1 MLAFLL
7 SILITCPS
15 IQEPQVSPS
24 MAVAV
29 KGDTELSAANAL
41 ASAELRV
48 DEHVREIWQE
58 RAKRA
63 ASRQAPFWMPEIL
76 SDYAVQRW
84 LADLSVQDFVTRVD
98 RDDCERT
105 HEFGCSYQTT
115 LWIAEKPS
123 VVERTEDRLRD
134 TLRCL
139 EQATALKLGGIAA
152 GWGLLAL
159 FLGWLDRLSRGY
171 MTFRLRLIGVL
182 GGVLMPTAL
191 FLV

>member
-1 MLAFLL
+1 MAF
-7 SILITCPS
+7 
-15 IQEPQVSPS
+15 
-24 MAVAV
+24 AVR
-29 KGDTELSAANAL
+29 GDTELSAASAL

-48 DEHVREIWQE
+48 DEHLREVWQV

-63 ASRQAPFWMPEIL
+63 ASRQAPFWMPGFL

-84 LADLSVQDFVTRVD
+84 LADLSLREFVTRVD

-105 HEFGCSYQTT
+105 HEFGRSYQTT
-115 LWIAEKPS
+115 LWIAENPAI
-123 VVERTEDRLRD
+123 VERIEDRLHD
-134 TLRCL
+134 TLRSL
-139 EQATALKLGGIAA
+139 ERTTVLKLGGIAA
-152 GWGLLAL
+152 GWGLMAL

-171 MTFRLRLIGVL
+171 MTVRLRLIGVL